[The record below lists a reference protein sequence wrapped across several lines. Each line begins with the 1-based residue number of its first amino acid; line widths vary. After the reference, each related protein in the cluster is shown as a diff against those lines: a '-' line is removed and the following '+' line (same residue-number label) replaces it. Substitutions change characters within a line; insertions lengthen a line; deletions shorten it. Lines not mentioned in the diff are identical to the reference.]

1 MGRYGRFEPQRTAK
15 YTPPSQSLTRRSR
28 GTIDY
33 SSDTEATLGS
43 RSNLYYYNRP
53 PMGPA
58 VQPPRGTP
66 SGLIGGPDFA
76 RFNSL
81 PRDRPGARLN
91 LRTRLGDRLSDDSDG
106 NLSAPE
112 YSLPLRGRE
121 RGNKQQLTGLAKLLN
136 DPNLADLRSRLT
148 ASPSIFTSDE
158 YKAWLRR
165 APSSSAIVEQMR
177 ASRDLLNQQRAHRFS
192 CSAEN
197 IHDALKNVRKS
208 LAKSNLYLPFPLF
221 AKLLPDRTHLQSK
234 SSSSWHT
241 RPTPD
246 GSTCFIGTSSKVFVL
261 ATYWWSTIYSVT

>member
-15 YTPPSQSLTRRSR
+15 YAPPSQSLTRRSR
-28 GTIDY
+28 GPIDY

-53 PMGPA
+53 QGAPQAQM
-58 VQPPRGTP
+58 QPPRGTP
-66 SGLIGGPDFA
+66 SGLINAQDFA

-91 LRTRLGDRLSDDSDG
+91 LRGRLGDRLSDDSDG

-112 YSLPLRGRE
+112 YSLPLRGG
-121 RGNKQQLTGLAKLLN
+121 RGTKQQQLTGLAKLLN

-197 IHDALKNVRKS
+197 IHDALKNVGK
-208 LAKSNLYLPFPLF
+208 K
-221 AKLLPDRTHLQSK
+221 
-234 SSSSWHT
+234 
-241 RPTPD
+241 
-246 GSTCFIGTSSKVFVL
+246 
-261 ATYWWSTIYSVT
+261 

>member
-1 MGRYGRFEPQRTAK
+1 
-15 YTPPSQSLTRRSR
+15 
-28 GTIDY
+28 
-33 SSDTEATLGS
+33 
-43 RSNLYYYNRP
+43 
-53 PMGPA
+53 MGP
-58 VQPPRGTP
+58 VIQPPRGTP

-197 IHDALKNVRKS
+197 IHDALKNVRTILDLVS
-208 LAKSNLYLPFPLF
+208 LF
-221 AKLLPDRTHLQSK
+221 AYVFFIKEDLCLSLMSVGIKINLCFFRVMLTDSYPVYLL
-234 SSSSWHT
+234 
-241 RPTPD
+241 
-246 GSTCFIGTSSKVFVL
+246 
-261 ATYWWSTIYSVT
+261 

>member
-1 MGRYGRFEPQRTAK
+1 
-15 YTPPSQSLTRRSR
+15 
-28 GTIDY
+28 
-33 SSDTEATLGS
+33 
-43 RSNLYYYNRP
+43 
-53 PMGPA
+53 MGPA
-58 VQPPRGTP
+58 IQTPR
-66 SGLIGGPDFA
+66 GLIGGPDFA

-112 YSLPLRGRE
+112 YSLPLGRGGRD

-197 IHDALKNVRKS
+197 IHDALKNVRD
-208 LAKSNLYLPFPLF
+208 N
-221 AKLLPDRTHLQSK
+221 
-234 SSSSWHT
+234 
-241 RPTPD
+241 
-246 GSTCFIGTSSKVFVL
+246 
-261 ATYWWSTIYSVT
+261 